1 MVAPHGEIGVVNAM
15 KHNDMKKKM
24 RQKVKTLFNYWH
36 NITLPINYNVVSL
49 PGESFDFEGHVAD
62 RAGTKNPNENLLLWM
77 YENDSKIYNKFKDH
91 YEDNLGSRASMF
103 LYLRENVPPISW
115 FKALPT
121 FAWYDFCGNPTKQ
134 RFNCIYNKDVNKNTV
149 AVVTY
154 NTRTRLH
161 KHLHPMVMPE
171 LGENYVEQASREVLT
186 NRLPYVLFSHNY
198 KQKRYGIPMVMT
210 ALTNSKQL
218 ANVYNK
224 NAKRFSSVED
234 NNLFI
239 KKAEKARV
247 KKHIDNPIKYNI
259 ENIYMDIL
267 MGSKDKD
274 LMEQHSITKN
284 QLSGYKRTVTHKRK
298 VGKLKEFVMGLS
310 K

>member
-1 MVAPHGEIGVVNAM
+1 
-15 KHNDMKKKM
+15 
-24 RQKVKTLFNYWH
+24 
-36 NITLPINYNVVSL
+36 
-49 PGESFDFEGHVAD
+49 
-62 RAGTKNPNENLLLWM
+62 
-77 YENDSKIYNKFKDH
+77 
-91 YEDNLGSRASMF
+91 
-103 LYLRENVPPISW
+103 
-115 FKALPT
+115 
-121 FAWYDFCGNPTKQ
+121 
-134 RFNCIYNKDVNKNTV
+134 
-149 AVVTY
+149 
-154 NTRTRLH
+154 
-161 KHLHPMVMPE
+161 
-171 LGENYVEQASREVLT
+171 
-186 NRLPYVLFSHNY
+186 
-198 KQKRYGIPMVMT
+198 MVMT

-247 KKHIDNPIKYNI
+247 KKHIDNPIKNNI

>member
-1 MVAPHGEIGVVNAM
+1 
-15 KHNDMKKKM
+15 
-24 RQKVKTLFNYWH
+24 
-36 NITLPINYNVVSL
+36 
-49 PGESFDFEGHVAD
+49 
-62 RAGTKNPNENLLLWM
+62 
-77 YENDSKIYNKFKDH
+77 
-91 YEDNLGSRASMF
+91 MF

-171 LGENYVEQASREVLT
+171 LGGNYVEQANCEVLT

-198 KQKRYGIPMVMT
+198 KQKKYGIPMVMT

-234 NNLFI
+234 NDLLL
-239 KKAEKARV
+239 KKVRKV
-247 KKHIDNPIKYNI
+247 KPKKHISKSVINV

-267 MGSKDKD
+267 MGSQDKD
-274 LMEQHSITKN
+274 LMEQHRITKN
-284 QLSGYKRTVTHKRK
+284 QLSGYKRTITHKRK
-298 VGKLKEFVMGLS
+298 VGKLKDFVMGLS